1 MNELTNPEQ
10 ASNEFE
16 KLLAESQLNSEL
28 KEGTIIKGT
37 ISELDDD
44 AVTVDIGAKVEGRIA
59 KREFIFS
66 KDKKELEI
74 GDIID
79 VYLEKIENHYGDC
92 ILSRSKAKNKEIWAE
107 IEKSFNAGELVD
119 GVITGKVK
127 GGLSAEI
134 GITAFLPGS
143 QIDTRPLRDVSH
155 LLDVPQKFKVLK
167 MDAKRNNI
175 VVSRRAVLEET
186 HKELREERFSQLA
199 LGDVVEGRVK
209 AITDYGAF
217 VDLGGYDSLLHS
229 SDITYRRIGHPSE
242 ILKIDQIVKVKII
255 KVDPEKNRVSCG
267 LKQLEEDPW
276 TKIEGKFNI
285 GDKLQGTCTNVTDYG
300 IFIEVD
306 NGIEGL
312 AHRDML
318 TWSSKKNSQP
328 GNLYARSQSV
338 ECIVLEVDYVKKRL
352 SLGVKQLTA
361 NPFEKYNELNP
372 IGTIVDTEIKA
383 IKDNIIFC
391 SLEEDIDGAIFSQN
405 ISWDSHEDSK
415 DQMQKFNVGDKIK
428 AKIIE
433 NKNDKIALSIRE
445 VDGNPFDEIKD
456 KSVGDTVTCTVS
468 EVTDYGVKVI
478 VGANGPKVVIKK
490 NDLALRKPDARPER
504 WARNDKLDA
513 MISQIDVQNFKVSL
527 SIKALEEATEKEAIS
542 KYGAKDSGASLGDIL
557 GEALDKNSSEKNSDE
572 DNND

>member
-37 ISELDDD
+37 ISDLNDD

-74 GDIID
+74 GDVID

-167 MDAKRNNI
+167 MDAKRKNI

-186 HKELREERFSQLA
+186 HKELREERYSQLA

-300 IFIEVD
+300 IFIEVE

-468 EVTDYGVKVI
+468 EVTEYGVKVM
-478 VGANGPKVVIKK
+478 VGVNGPKVVIKK

-557 GEALDKNSSEKNSDE
+557 GKAISDKKTESEE
-572 DNND
+572 

>member
-1 MNELTNPEQ
+1 MNENTNPEL
-10 ASNEFE
+10 ATNEFE

-37 ISELDDD
+37 VSEIDSD

-66 KDKKELEI
+66 KDKKELEV
-74 GDIID
+74 GDVID

-107 IEKSFNAGELVD
+107 IEKSFESGELVD

-143 QIDTRPLRDVSH
+143 QIDTRPLRDISH
-155 LLDVPQKFKVLK
+155 LIDVPQKFKVLK
-167 MDAKRNNI
+167 MDQRRNNI
-175 VVSRRAVLEET
+175 VISRRAVLEET

-199 LGDVVEGRVK
+199 LGDVVEGRIK
-209 AITDYGAF
+209 AITDYGCF

-242 ILKIDQIVKVKII
+242 VLKIDQVVKVKII

-276 TKIEGKFNI
+276 TRVEGKYNI
-285 GDKLQGTCTNVTDYG
+285 GDKLSGVVTNVQDYG
-300 IFIEVD
+300 VFVEVD
-306 NGIEGL
+306 QGIEGL
-312 AHRDML
+312 VHRDAL
-318 TWSSKKNSQP
+318 SWSSKKNSQP

-338 ECIVLEVDYVKKRL
+338 ECMVLEIDYNKKRL
-352 SLGVKQLTA
+352 SLGIKQLTP
-361 NPFEKYNELNP
+361 NPFEKYNEQNP
-372 IGTIVDTEIKA
+372 IGTIVETEIKA

-405 ISWDSHEDSK
+405 ISWDSQEDSK
-415 DQMQKFNVGDKIK
+415 DLIQKYNIGDKIK

-445 VDGNPFDEIKD
+445 VNNNPFDEVSD
-456 KSVGDTVTCTVS
+456 KSVGDILTCTVL
-468 EVTDYGVKVI
+468 EVAEFGVKVQ
-478 VGANGPKVVIKK
+478 VGEKGPKVVVKK
-490 NDLALRKPDARPER
+490 SELALRKPDARPER
-504 WARNDKLDA
+504 WAKNDKLDA
-513 MISQIDVQNFKVSL
+513 MISQIDIKNFKLSL
-527 SIKALEEATEKEAIS
+527 SIKALEEATEKEAMS
-542 KYGAKDSGASLGDIL
+542 KYGSASSGASLGDIL
-557 GEALDKNSSEKNSDE
+557 NKAISDKKTESE
-572 DNND
+572 

>member
-66 KDKKELEI
+66 KDKNELEI
-74 GDIID
+74 GDVID

-468 EVTDYGVKVI
+468 EVTDYGVKVM
-478 VGANGPKVVIKK
+478 VGVNGPKVVIKK

-557 GEALDKNSSEKNSDE
+557 GKAISDKKTESEE
-572 DNND
+572 

>member
-10 ASNEFE
+10 APSEFE

-66 KDKKELEI
+66 KDKKELEV

-143 QIDTRPLRDVSH
+143 QIDTRPLRDISH
-155 LLDVPQKFKVLK
+155 LINVPQKFKVLK
-167 MDAKRNNI
+167 MDSKRNNI

-229 SDITYRRIGHPSE
+229 SDITYRRVGHPSE
-242 ILKIDQIVKVKII
+242 VLKIDQIITVKII

-285 GDKLQGTCTNVTDYG
+285 GDKLQGICTNVTDYG

-306 NGIEGL
+306 SGIEGL

-328 GNLYARSQSV
+328 GNLFARSQSV
-338 ECIVLEVDYVKKRL
+338 DCIVLEVDYVKKRL
-352 SLGVKQLTA
+352 SLGIKQLTA

-391 SLEEDIDGAIFSQN
+391 SLEEDIDGAIFSQH
-405 ISWDSHEDSK
+405 ISWDLQEDSK
-415 DQMQKFNVGDKIK
+415 DAMQKFNVGDKIK

-445 VDGNPFDEIKD
+445 VDGNPFDEVKD
-456 KSVGDTVTCTVS
+456 KSTGDIVTCTVS
-468 EVTDYGVKVI
+468 EITDYGVKVVI
-478 VGANGPKVVIKK
+478 GENGPRVVIKK
-490 NDLALRKPDARPER
+490 NDLALRKTDARPER

-513 MISQIDVQNFKVSL
+513 MISQIDAQNFKVTL

-557 GEALDKNSSEKNSDE
+557 GKALSDKKTESEE
-572 DNND
+572 

>member
-74 GDIID
+74 GDVID

-468 EVTDYGVKVI
+468 EVTDYGVKVM
-478 VGANGPKVVIKK
+478 VGVNGPKVVIKK

-557 GEALDKNSSEKNSDE
+557 GKAISGKKTESEE
-572 DNND
+572 

>member
-10 ASNEFE
+10 ATSEFE

-28 KEGTIIKGT
+28 KEGTVIKGV
-37 ISELDDD
+37 ISEIDDD
-44 AVTVDIGAKVEGRIA
+44 VITVDIGAKVEGRIS

-66 KDKKELEI
+66 KDNKELEI
-74 GDIID
+74 GDTID

-92 ILSRSKAKNKEIWAE
+92 VLSRSKAKNKEIWAE
-107 IEKSFNAGELVD
+107 IEKSFNANELVD

-155 LLDVPQKFKVLK
+155 LIDVPQKFKILK
-167 MDAKRNNI
+167 MDKIRNNI
-175 VVSRRAVLEET
+175 VISRRAVLEET

-242 ILKIDQIVKVKII
+242 VLKIDQIVKVKII

-285 GDKLQGTCTNVTDYG
+285 GDKLQGICTNVTDYG
-300 IFIEVD
+300 IFIEVE

-338 ECIVLEVDYVKKRL
+338 DCIVLEVDYVKKRL
-352 SLGVKQLTA
+352 SLGVKQLTI

-372 IGTIVDTEIKA
+372 IGTILETEIKA

-405 ISWDSHEDSK
+405 ISWNLDEDPK
-415 DQMQKFNVGDKIK
+415 EAIKKYNVGDKIK

-445 VDGNPFDEIKD
+445 VEGNPFDEIKD
-456 KSVGDTVTCTVS
+456 KSIGDTVTCTVT
-468 EVTDYGVKVI
+468 EITDYGVKVI
-478 VGANGPKVVIKK
+478 IGDAGPNVIIKK

-513 MISQIDVQNFKVSL
+513 MISQLDVNGFKVAL

-542 KYGAKDSGASLGDIL
+542 KYGARDSGASLGDIL
-557 GEALDKNSSEKNSDE
+557 GKAISDKKTESEE
-572 DNND
+572 

>member
-1 MNELTNPEQ
+1 MNEVTNPAQ
-10 ASNEFE
+10 DPSEFE

-37 ISELDDD
+37 ISEMDDD

-66 KDKKELEI
+66 KDKKELEV

-119 GVITGKVK
+119 GIITGKVK

-167 MDAKRNNI
+167 MDSKRNNI

-242 ILKIDQIVKVKII
+242 VLKIDQIVKVKII

-276 TKIEGKFNI
+276 TKIEGKFNV
-285 GDKLQGTCTNVTDYG
+285 GDKLQGICTNVTDYG
-300 IFIEVD
+300 IFIEVE

-338 ECIVLEVDYVKKRL
+338 DCIVLEVDYVKKRL
-352 SLGVKQLTA
+352 SLGIKQLTA
-361 NPFEKYNELNP
+361 NPFEKFNELNP

-405 ISWDSHEDSK
+405 ISWDIQDDTK
-415 DQMQKFNVGDKIK
+415 DAIKKYSVGDKIK

-445 VDGNPFDEIKD
+445 VDGNPFDEISN
-456 KSVGDTVTCTVS
+456 KSNGDTVTCTVL
-468 EVTDYGVKVI
+468 EVTDYGVKVMI
-478 VGANGPKVVIKK
+478 GENGPKIVIKK
-490 NDLALRKPDARPER
+490 NELALRKPDARPER
-504 WARNDKLDA
+504 WAKNDKLDA
-513 MISQIDVQNFKVSL
+513 MISQIDAQNYKVSL

-557 GEALDKNSSEKNSDE
+557 GKAISDKKTESEE
-572 DNND
+572 

>member
-1 MNELTNPEQ
+1 MNELTNPEHT
-10 ASNEFE
+10 ASEFE

-37 ISELDDD
+37 VSEIDND

-66 KDKKELEI
+66 KDKKELEV
-74 GDIID
+74 GDVID

-155 LLDVPQKFKVLK
+155 LIDVPQKFKVLK

-186 HKELREERFSQLA
+186 HKELREERFSQLT
-199 LGDVVEGRVK
+199 LGDVVEGRIK

-242 ILKIDQIVKVKII
+242 VLKIDQVVKVKII

-276 TKIEGKFNI
+276 TKVEGKFNV
-285 GDKLQGTCTNVTDYG
+285 GDKLQGICTNVTDYG
-300 IFIEVD
+300 IFIEVE

-328 GNLYARSQSV
+328 GNLFARSQSV
-338 ECIVLEVDYVKKRL
+338 DCVVLEIDYVKKRL
-352 SLGVKQLTA
+352 SLGIKQLTP

-372 IGTIVDTEIKA
+372 IGTIVETEIKA

-405 ISWDSHEDSK
+405 ISWDSHEDNK
-415 DQMQKFNVGDKIK
+415 EIIQKYNIGDKIK

-445 VDGNPFDEIKD
+445 VEGNPFDEVKD
-456 KSVGDTVTCTVS
+456 KSISDTVTCTVL
-468 EVTDYGVKVI
+468 EVADFGVKVMI
-478 VGANGPKVVIKK
+478 GNNGPKVVIKK

-504 WARNDKLDA
+504 WAKNDKLDA
-513 MISQIDVQNFKVSL
+513 MISQLDIKNFKISL

-557 GEALDKNSSEKNSDE
+557 GKAISDKKTESDE
-572 DNND
+572 

>member
-37 ISELDDD
+37 ISDLDDD

-74 GDIID
+74 GDVID

-468 EVTDYGVKVI
+468 EVTDYGVKVM

-557 GEALDKNSSEKNSDE
+557 GKAISDKKTESEE
-572 DNND
+572 

>member
-74 GDIID
+74 GDVID

-415 DQMQKFNVGDKIK
+415 DQMKKFNVGDKIK

-557 GEALDKNSSEKNSDE
+557 GKAISDKKTESEE
-572 DNND
+572 

>member
-1 MNELTNPEQ
+1 MNEVTNPAQ
-10 ASNEFE
+10 DPSEFE

-37 ISELDDD
+37 ISEMDDD

-66 KDKKELEI
+66 KDKKELEV

-119 GVITGKVK
+119 GIITGKVK

-167 MDAKRNNI
+167 MDSKRNNI

-242 ILKIDQIVKVKII
+242 VLKIDQIVKVKII

-276 TKIEGKFNI
+276 TKIEGKFNV
-285 GDKLQGTCTNVTDYG
+285 GDKLQGICTNVTDYG
-300 IFIEVD
+300 IFIEVE

-338 ECIVLEVDYVKKRL
+338 DCIVLEVDYVKKRL
-352 SLGVKQLTA
+352 SLGIKQLTA
-361 NPFEKYNELNP
+361 NPFEKFNELNP

-405 ISWDSHEDSK
+405 ISWDIQD
-415 DQMQKFNVGDKIK
+415 
-428 AKIIE
+428 
-433 NKNDKIALSIRE
+433 
-445 VDGNPFDEIKD
+445 
-456 KSVGDTVTCTVS
+456 
-468 EVTDYGVKVI
+468 DYKRC
-478 VGANGPKVVIKK
+478 N
-490 NDLALRKPDARPER
+490 
-504 WARNDKLDA
+504 
-513 MISQIDVQNFKVSL
+513 
-527 SIKALEEATEKEAIS
+527 
-542 KYGAKDSGASLGDIL
+542 
-557 GEALDKNSSEKNSDE
+557 
-572 DNND
+572 

>member
-37 ISELDDD
+37 ISDLDDD

-468 EVTDYGVKVI
+468 EVTDYGVKVM

-557 GEALDKNSSEKNSDE
+557 GKAISDKKTESEE
-572 DNND
+572 

>member
-74 GDIID
+74 GDVID

-468 EVTDYGVKVI
+468 EVTDYGVKVM

-557 GEALDKNSSEKNSDE
+557 GKAISDKKTESEE
-572 DNND
+572 

>member
-1 MNELTNPEQ
+1 MNEVTNPAQ
-10 ASNEFE
+10 DPSEFE

-37 ISELDDD
+37 ISEMDDD

-66 KDKKELEI
+66 KDKKKLEV

-119 GVITGKVK
+119 GIITGKVK

-167 MDAKRNNI
+167 MDSKRNNI

-242 ILKIDQIVKVKII
+242 VLKIDQIVKVKII

-276 TKIEGKFNI
+276 TKIEGKFNV
-285 GDKLQGTCTNVTDYG
+285 GDKLQGICTNVTDYG
-300 IFIEVD
+300 IFIEVE

-338 ECIVLEVDYVKKRL
+338 DCIVLEVDYVKKRL
-352 SLGVKQLTA
+352 SLGIKQLTA
-361 NPFEKYNELNP
+361 NPFEKFNELNP

-405 ISWDSHEDSK
+405 ISWDIQDDTK
-415 DQMQKFNVGDKIK
+415 DAIKKYSVGDKIK

-445 VDGNPFDEIKD
+445 VDGNPFDEVSN
-456 KSVGDTVTCTVS
+456 KSNGDTVTCTVL
-468 EVTDYGVKVI
+468 EVTDYGVKVMI
-478 VGANGPKVVIKK
+478 GENGPKVVIKK
-490 NDLALRKPDARPER
+490 NELALRKPDARPER
-504 WARNDKLDA
+504 WAKNDKLDA
-513 MISQIDVQNFKVSL
+513 MISQIDAQNYKVSL

-557 GEALDKNSSEKNSDE
+557 GKAISDKKTESEE
-572 DNND
+572 

>member
-1 MNELTNPEQ
+1 
-10 ASNEFE
+10 
-16 KLLAESQLNSEL
+16 
-28 KEGTIIKGT
+28 
-37 ISELDDD
+37 
-44 AVTVDIGAKVEGRIA
+44 
-59 KREFIFS
+59 
-66 KDKKELEI
+66 
-74 GDIID
+74 
-79 VYLEKIENHYGDC
+79 
-92 ILSRSKAKNKEIWAE
+92 
-107 IEKSFNAGELVD
+107 
-119 GVITGKVK
+119 
-127 GGLSAEI
+127 
-134 GITAFLPGS
+134 
-143 QIDTRPLRDVSH
+143 
-155 LLDVPQKFKVLK
+155 LDVPQKFKVLK

-468 EVTDYGVKVI
+468 EVTDYGVKVM

-557 GEALDKNSSEKNSDE
+557 GKAISDKKTESEE
-572 DNND
+572 

>member
-1 MNELTNPEQ
+1 MNELTNPVQ
-10 ASNEFE
+10 ATSEFE
-16 KLLAESQLNSEL
+16 KLLAESQLNSDL
-28 KEGTIIKGT
+28 KEGTVIKGV
-37 ISELDDD
+37 ISEIDDD
-44 AVTVDIGAKVEGRIA
+44 VVTVDIGAKVEGRIS

-66 KDKKELEI
+66 KDNKELEI
-74 GDIID
+74 GDTID

-92 ILSRSKAKNKEIWAE
+92 VLSRSKAKNKEIWAE
-107 IEKSFNAGELVD
+107 IEKSFNANELVD

-155 LLDVPQKFKVLK
+155 LIDVPQKFKILK
-167 MDAKRNNI
+167 MDKIRNNI
-175 VVSRRAVLEET
+175 VISRRAVLEET

-242 ILKIDQIVKVKII
+242 VLKIDQIVKVKII

-285 GDKLQGTCTNVTDYG
+285 GDKLQGICTNVTDYG
-300 IFIEVD
+300 IFIEVE

-318 TWSSKKNSQP
+318 TWSSKKNAQP

-338 ECIVLEVDYVKKRL
+338 DCIVLEVDYVKKRL

-372 IGTIVDTEIKA
+372 IGTILETEIKA

-391 SLEEDIDGAIFSQN
+391 SLDEDIDGAIFSQN
-405 ISWDSHEDSK
+405 ISWNSDVDPKEVVK
-415 DQMQKFNVGDKIK
+415 KYNVGDKIK

-456 KSVGDTVTCTVS
+456 KSIGDTVTCTVT
-468 EVTDYGVKVI
+468 EITDYGVKVI
-478 VGANGPKVVIKK
+478 IGDAGPNVIIKK

-513 MISQIDVQNFKVSL
+513 MISQLDVKAFKVAL

-542 KYGAKDSGASLGDIL
+542 KYGARDSGASLGDIL
-557 GEALDKNSSEKNSDE
+557 GKAISDKKIESE
-572 DNND
+572 

>member
-1 MNELTNPEQ
+1 MNEVTNPAQ
-10 ASNEFE
+10 DPSEFE

-37 ISELDDD
+37 ISEMDDD

-66 KDKKELEI
+66 KDKKELEV

-119 GVITGKVK
+119 GIITGKVK

-167 MDAKRNNI
+167 MDSKRNNI

-242 ILKIDQIVKVKII
+242 VLKIDQIVKVKII

-276 TKIEGKFNI
+276 TKIEGKFNV
-285 GDKLQGTCTNVTDYG
+285 GDKLQGICSNVTDYG
-300 IFIEVD
+300 IFIEVE

-352 SLGVKQLTA
+352 SLGIKQLTA
-361 NPFEKYNELNP
+361 NPFEKFNELNP

-405 ISWDSHEDSK
+405 ITWDIQDDAK
-415 DQMQKFNVGDKIK
+415 DAIKKYSVGDKIK

-445 VDGNPFDEIKD
+445 VDGNPFEEISN
-456 KSVGDTVTCTVS
+456 KSNGDTVTCTVL

-478 VGANGPKVVIKK
+478 IGEKGPKVVIKK
-490 NDLALRKPDARPER
+490 NELALRKPDARPER
-504 WARNDKLDA
+504 WAKNDKLDA
-513 MISQIDVQNFKVSL
+513 MISLIDAQNYKVSL

-557 GEALDKNSSEKNSDE
+557 GKAISDKKTESEE
-572 DNND
+572 

>member
-37 ISELDDD
+37 ISELDND

-74 GDIID
+74 GDVID

-468 EVTDYGVKVI
+468 EVTDYGVKVM
-478 VGANGPKVVIKK
+478 VGVNGPKVVIKK

-557 GEALDKNSSEKNSDE
+557 GKAISDKKTESEE
-572 DNND
+572 

>member
-74 GDIID
+74 GDVID

-338 ECIVLEVDYVKKRL
+338 ECIVLDVDYVKKRL

-468 EVTDYGVKVI
+468 EVTDYGVKVM

-557 GEALDKNSSEKNSDE
+557 GKAISDKKTESEE
-572 DNND
+572 

>member
-1 MNELTNPEQ
+1 MNEVTNPAQ
-10 ASNEFE
+10 DPSEFE

-37 ISELDDD
+37 ISEIDDD

-66 KDKKELEI
+66 KDKKELEV

-119 GVITGKVK
+119 GIITGKVK

-167 MDAKRNNI
+167 MDSHRNNI

-199 LGDVVEGRVK
+199 LGDVVEGRIK

-217 VDLGGYDSLLHS
+217 VDLNGYDSLLHS

-242 ILKIDQIVKVKII
+242 VLKIDQIVNVKII

-276 TKIEGKFNI
+276 TKVEGKFKV
-285 GDKLQGTCTNVTDYG
+285 GDKLQGICTNVADYG
-300 IFIEVD
+300 IFIQVE
-306 NGIEGL
+306 NGVEGL
-312 AHRDML
+312 AHRDSL

-338 ECIVLEVDYVKKRL
+338 ECIVLEVDYDKKRL
-352 SLGVKQLTA
+352 SLGIKQLTP

-372 IGTIVDTEIKA
+372 IGTIVETEIKA

-405 ISWDSHEDSK
+405 ISWDIQDDAK
-415 DQMQKFNVGDKIK
+415 DAIKKYSVGDKIK

-445 VDGNPFDEIKD
+445 VDGNPFEEISN
-456 KSVGDTVTCTVS
+456 KSIGDTVTCTVL
-468 EVTDYGVKVI
+468 EVTDYGVKVMI
-478 VGANGPKVVIKK
+478 GEKGPKVVIKK
-490 NDLALRKPDARPER
+490 NELALRKPDARPER
-504 WARNDKLDA
+504 WAKNDKLDA
-513 MISQIDVQNFKVSL
+513 MISLIDAQNYKVSL

-557 GEALDKNSSEKNSDE
+557 GKAISDKKTESEE
-572 DNND
+572 

>member
-10 ASNEFE
+10 ATSEFE
-16 KLLAESQLNSEL
+16 KLLAESQINSEL
-28 KEGTIIKGT
+28 KEGTVIKGI
-37 ISELDDD
+37 ISELDED
-44 AVTVDIGAKVEGRIA
+44 AVTVDIGAKVEGRIS

-66 KDKKELEI
+66 KDKKELEV

-92 ILSRSKAKNKEIWAE
+92 VLSRSKAKNKEIWAE
-107 IEKSFNAGELVD
+107 IEKSFNAGELVE
-119 GVITGKVK
+119 GIITSKVK

-155 LLDVPQKFKVLK
+155 LLNVPQKFKVLK
-167 MDAKRNNI
+167 MDKIRNNI

-186 HKELREERFSQLA
+186 HKELREERFSQLT
-199 LGDVVEGRVK
+199 LGDVVEGRIK

-242 ILKIDQIVKVKII
+242 VLKIDQVVKVKII

-276 TKIEGKFNI
+276 TKVEGKFNV
-285 GDKLQGTCTNVTDYG
+285 GDKLQGICTNVTDYG
-300 IFIEVD
+300 IFVEISD
-306 NGIEGL
+306 GIEGL
-312 AHRDML
+312 AHKDML

-338 ECIVLEVDYVKKRL
+338 ECIILEVDYVKKRL
-352 SLGVKQLTA
+352 SLGVKQLTD
-361 NPFEKYNELNP
+361 NPFEKYNKVNP

-391 SLEEDIDGAIFSQN
+391 SLEDDIDGAIFSQN
-405 ISWDSHEDSK
+405 ISWESNIDSK
-415 DQMQKFNVGDKIK
+415 ELVQKFNVGDKIK
-428 AKIIE
+428 VKIIE

-468 EVTDYGVKVI
+468 EVTDYGVKVM
-478 VGANGPKVVIKK
+478 VGVNGPKVVIKK

-557 GEALDKNSSEKNSDE
+557 GKAISDKKTESEE
-572 DNND
+572 

>member
-1 MNELTNPEQ
+1 MNEVTNPAQ
-10 ASNEFE
+10 DPSEFE

-37 ISELDDD
+37 ISEMDDD

-66 KDKKELEI
+66 KDKKELEV

-119 GVITGKVK
+119 GIITGKVK

-167 MDAKRNNI
+167 MDSKRNNI

-242 ILKIDQIVKVKII
+242 VLKIDQIVKVKII

-276 TKIEGKFNI
+276 TKIEGKFNV
-285 GDKLQGTCTNVTDYG
+285 GDKLQGICTNVTDYG
-300 IFIEVD
+300 IFIEVE

-338 ECIVLEVDYVKKRL
+338 DCIVLEVDYVKKRL
-352 SLGVKQLTA
+352 SLGIKQLTA
-361 NPFEKYNELNP
+361 NPFEKFNELNP

-405 ISWDSHEDSK
+405 ISWDIQDDTK
-415 DQMQKFNVGDKIK
+415 DAIKKYSVGDKIK

-445 VDGNPFDEIKD
+445 VDGNPFDEISN
-456 KSVGDTVTCTVS
+456 KSNGDTVTCTVL
-468 EVTDYGVKVI
+468 EVTDYGVKVMI
-478 VGANGPKVVIKK
+478 GENGPKVVIKK
-490 NDLALRKPDARPER
+490 NELALRKPDARPER
-504 WARNDKLDA
+504 WAKNDKLDA
-513 MISQIDVQNFKVSL
+513 MISQIDAQNYKVSL

-557 GEALDKNSSEKNSDE
+557 GKAISDKKTESEE
-572 DNND
+572 

>member
-1 MNELTNPEQ
+1 MNELTNPEI
-10 ASNEFE
+10 ASSEFE
-16 KLLAESQLNSEL
+16 KLLAESQLNSEI

-37 ISELDDD
+37 ISEIDND

-66 KDKKELEI
+66 KDKKELEV

-79 VYLEKIENHYGDC
+79 VYLEKIENHHGDC
-92 ILSRSKAKNKEIWAE
+92 VLSRSKAKNKEIWAE

-155 LLDVPQKFKVLK
+155 LIDVPQKFKVLK
-167 MDAKRNNI
+167 MDVKRNNI

-186 HKELREERFSQLA
+186 HKELREERFSQLT
-199 LGDVVEGRVK
+199 LGDVVEGRIK

-242 ILKIDQIVKVKII
+242 VLKIDQVVKVKII
-255 KVDPEKNRVSCG
+255 KVDPDKNRVSCG

-276 TKIEGKFNI
+276 TKVEGKFNV
-285 GDKLQGTCTNVTDYG
+285 GDVLKGICTNVTDYG
-300 IFIEVD
+300 IFIEVE

-328 GNLYARSQSV
+328 GNLFARSQSV
-338 ECIVLEVDYVKKRL
+338 DCIILEIDYIKKRL
-352 SLGVKQLTA
+352 SLGVKQLTP
-361 NPFEKYNELNP
+361 NPFEKYNEQNP
-372 IGTIVDTEIKA
+372 IGTIVETEIKA

-391 SLEEDIDGAIFSQN
+391 SLEDDIDGAIFSQN
-405 ISWDSHEDSK
+405 ISWDSHEDLK
-415 DQMQKFNVGDKIK
+415 DLVQKYSIGDKIK

-433 NKNDKIALSIRE
+433 NKNDKIALSIKE
-445 VDGNPFDEIKD
+445 VEGNPFDEIKD
-456 KSVGDTVTCTVS
+456 KSVGDTVTCTVF
-468 EVTDYGVKVI
+468 EVADFGVKVI
-478 VGANGPKVVIKK
+478 IGTNGPRTVIKK

-504 WARNDKLDA
+504 WAKNDKLDA
-513 MISQIDVQNFKVSL
+513 MISQIDLKNHKISL

-557 GEALDKNSSEKNSDE
+557 GKAISDKKTESKE
-572 DNND
+572 

>member
-372 IGTIVDTEIKA
+372 IGTIIDTEIKA

-468 EVTDYGVKVI
+468 EVTDYGVKVM
-478 VGANGPKVVIKK
+478 VGVNGPKVVIKK

-557 GEALDKNSSEKNSDE
+557 GKAISDKKTESEE
-572 DNND
+572 

>member
-37 ISELDDD
+37 ISDLNDD

-143 QIDTRPLRDVSH
+143 QIDTRPLRDVNH

-415 DQMQKFNVGDKIK
+415 VQMQKFNVGDKIK

-468 EVTDYGVKVI
+468 EVTDYGVKVM
-478 VGANGPKVVIKK
+478 VGVNGPKVVIKK

-557 GEALDKNSSEKNSDE
+557 GKAISDKKTESEE
-572 DNND
+572 

>member
-10 ASNEFE
+10 ASSEFE

-28 KEGTIIKGT
+28 KEGTVIKGV

-44 AVTVDIGAKVEGRIA
+44 AVTVDIGAKVEGRIS

-66 KDKKELEI
+66 KDKKELEV
-74 GDIID
+74 GDVID
-79 VYLEKIENHYGDC
+79 VYLEKIENHFGDC
-92 ILSRSKAKNKEIWAE
+92 VLSRSKAKNKEIWAE
-107 IEKSFNAGELVD
+107 IEKSFEAGELVD
-119 GVITGKVK
+119 GIITGKVK

-155 LLDVPQKFKVLK
+155 LLNVPQKFKVLK
-167 MDAKRNNI
+167 MDKIRNNI

-186 HKELREERFSQLA
+186 HKELREERFSQLT
-199 LGDVVEGRVK
+199 LGDVVEGRIK

-242 ILKIDQIVKVKII
+242 VLKIDQVVKVKII

-276 TKIEGKFNI
+276 TKVEGKFNV
-285 GDKLQGTCTNVTDYG
+285 GDKLQGICTNVTDYG
-300 IFIEVD
+300 IFVEISD
-306 NGIEGL
+306 GIEGL
-312 AHRDML
+312 AHKDML

-338 ECIVLEVDYVKKRL
+338 ECIILEVDYVKKRL
-352 SLGVKQLTA
+352 SLGIKQLTA

-405 ISWDSHEDSK
+405 ISWDSQEDSK
-415 DQMQKFNVGDKIK
+415 EIMQKFNVGDKIK

-445 VDGNPFDEIKD
+445 VDGSPFDEVKG
-456 KSVGDTVTCTVS
+456 KSIGDIVTCTVA

-478 VGANGPKVVIKK
+478 IGDNGPKVVIKK

-513 MISQIDVQNFKVSL
+513 MISQLDIQNFKISL

-557 GEALDKNSSEKNSDE
+557 GKAISDKKTETE
-572 DNND
+572 D

>member
-74 GDIID
+74 GDVID

-175 VVSRRAVLEET
+175 VVRRRAVLEET

-468 EVTDYGVKVI
+468 EVTDYGVKVM
-478 VGANGPKVVIKK
+478 VGVNGPKVLIKK

-557 GEALDKNSSEKNSDE
+557 GKAISDKKTESEE
-572 DNND
+572 

>member
-1 MNELTNPEQ
+1 MNELTNPEYT
-10 ASNEFE
+10 SNEFE

-37 ISELDDD
+37 VSEIDDD

-74 GDIID
+74 GDVID

-155 LLDVPQKFKVLK
+155 LIDVPQKFKVLK

-186 HKELREERFSQLA
+186 HKELREERFSQLT
-199 LGDVVEGRVK
+199 LGDVIEGRIK

-242 ILKIDQIVKVKII
+242 VLKIDQVVKVKII
-255 KVDPEKNRVSCG
+255 KVDPDKNRVSCG

-276 TKIEGKFNI
+276 TKVEGKFNV
-285 GDKLQGTCTNVTDYG
+285 GDKLQGICTNVTDYG
-300 IFIEVD
+300 IFIEVE

-328 GNLYARSQSV
+328 GNLFARSQSV
-338 ECIVLEVDYVKKRL
+338 DCVVLEIDYVKKRL
-352 SLGVKQLTA
+352 SLGIKQLTP
-361 NPFEKYNELNP
+361 NPFEKYNEQNP
-372 IGTIVDTEIKA
+372 IGTIVETEIKA

-391 SLEEDIDGAIFSQN
+391 SLEEDIDGAVFSQN
-405 ISWDSHEDSK
+405 ISWDTHEDTK
-415 DQMQKFNVGDKIK
+415 EMIQKFNIGDKIK

-445 VDGNPFDEIKD
+445 VDGNPFDEVKD
-456 KSVGDTVTCTVS
+456 KSNGDIVTCTVL
-468 EVTDYGVKVI
+468 EVSDFGVKVI
-478 VGANGPKVVIKK
+478 IGTNGPKVVIKK

-504 WARNDKLDA
+504 WAKNDKLDA
-513 MISQIDVQNFKVSL
+513 MISQIDMKNFKISL

-557 GEALDKNSSEKNSDE
+557 GKAISDKKTESEE
-572 DNND
+572 

>member
-66 KDKKELEI
+66 KDKKELEV
-74 GDIID
+74 GDVID

-468 EVTDYGVKVI
+468 EVTDYGVKVM
-478 VGANGPKVVIKK
+478 VGVNGPKVVIKK

-557 GEALDKNSSEKNSDE
+557 GKAISDKKTESEE
-572 DNND
+572 

>member
-10 ASNEFE
+10 ASSEFE

-66 KDKKELEI
+66 KDKKELEV

-242 ILKIDQIVKVKII
+242 VLKIDQIVKVKII

-285 GDKLQGTCTNVTDYG
+285 GDKLQGICTNVTDYG

-338 ECIVLEVDYVKKRL
+338 DCIVLEVDYVKKRL

-405 ISWDSHEDSK
+405 ISWESQEDSK
-415 DQMQKFNVGDKIK
+415 DQMKKFNIGDKIR

-456 KSVGDTVTCTVS
+456 KSLGDTVTCTVS
-468 EVTDYGVKVI
+468 EVTDYGIKVMI
-478 VGANGPKVVIKK
+478 GENGPKVVIKK
-490 NDLALRKPDARPER
+490 NDLAMRKPDARPER

-513 MISQIDVQNFKVSL
+513 MISQIDIQNFKVSL
-527 SIKALEEATEKEAIS
+527 SIKALEETTEKEALE
-542 KYGAKDSGASLGDIL
+542 KYGSVSSGASLGDIL
-557 GEALDKNSSEKNSDE
+557 GKAISDKNTESKE
-572 DNND
+572 

>member
-10 ASNEFE
+10 APSEFE

-37 ISELDDD
+37 ISELDDE

-66 KDKKELEI
+66 KDKKELEV

-143 QIDTRPLRDVSH
+143 QIDTRPLRDISH
-155 LLDVPQKFKVLK
+155 LINVPQKFKVLK
-167 MDAKRNNI
+167 MDSKRNNI

-229 SDITYRRIGHPSE
+229 SDITYRRVGHPSE
-242 ILKIDQIVKVKII
+242 VLKIDQIITVKII

-285 GDKLQGTCTNVTDYG
+285 GDKLQGICTNVTDYG

-306 NGIEGL
+306 SGIEGL

-338 ECIVLEVDYVKKRL
+338 DCIVLEVDYVKKRL
-352 SLGVKQLTA
+352 SLGIKQLTA

-391 SLEEDIDGAIFSQN
+391 SLEEDIDGAIFSQH
-405 ISWDSHEDSK
+405 ISWDLQEDSK
-415 DQMQKFNVGDKIK
+415 DAMQKFNVGDKIK

-445 VDGNPFDEIKD
+445 VDGNPFDEVKD
-456 KSVGDTVTCTVS
+456 KSTGDIVTCTVS
-468 EVTDYGVKVI
+468 EITDYGVKVI
-478 VGANGPKVVIKK
+478 IGENGPRVVIKK

-513 MISQIDVQNFKVSL
+513 MISQIDAQNFKVTL

-557 GEALDKNSSEKNSDE
+557 GKALSDKKTESEE
-572 DNND
+572 

>member
-10 ASNEFE
+10 ASSEFE

-66 KDKKELEI
+66 KDKKELEV

-79 VYLEKIENHYGDC
+79 VYLEKIENHFGDC

-107 IEKSFNAGELVD
+107 IEKSFEAGELVD

-143 QIDTRPLRDVSH
+143 QIDTRPLRDISH
-155 LLDVPQKFKVLK
+155 LLNVPQKFKVLK
-167 MDAKRNNI
+167 MDSKRNNI

-285 GDKLQGTCTNVTDYG
+285 GDKLQGICTNVTDYG

-338 ECIVLEVDYVKKRL
+338 DCIVLDVDYVKKRL
-352 SLGVKQLTA
+352 SLGIKQLSA
-361 NPFEKYNELNP
+361 NPFEKYNESNP

-415 DQMQKFNVGDKIK
+415 DAMQKFNVGDKIK

-445 VDGNPFDEIKD
+445 AEGNPFDEIKA
-456 KSVGDTVTCTVS
+456 KSTGDTVTCTVS

-478 VGANGPKVVIKK
+478 IGENGPKVVIKK

-504 WARNDKLDA
+504 WAKNDKLDA
-513 MISQIDVQNFKVSL
+513 MISQIDIQNFKVSL

-557 GEALDKNSSEKNSDE
+557 GKALSDKKTESEE
-572 DNND
+572 

>member
-74 GDIID
+74 GDVID

-285 GDKLQGTCTNVTDYG
+285 GDKLQGICTNVTDYG

-468 EVTDYGVKVI
+468 EVTDYGVKVM
-478 VGANGPKVVIKK
+478 VGVNGPKVVIKK

-557 GEALDKNSSEKNSDE
+557 GKAISDKKTESEE
-572 DNND
+572 

>member
-44 AVTVDIGAKVEGRIA
+44 SVTVDIGAKVEGRIA

-74 GDIID
+74 GDVID

-468 EVTDYGVKVI
+468 EVTDYGVKVM

-557 GEALDKNSSEKNSDE
+557 GKAISDKKTESEE
-572 DNND
+572 

>member
-10 ASNEFE
+10 ASSEFE

-66 KDKKELEI
+66 KDKKELEV

-79 VYLEKIENHYGDC
+79 VYLEKIENHFGDC

-107 IEKSFNAGELVD
+107 IEKSFEAGELVD

-143 QIDTRPLRDVSH
+143 QIDTRPLRDISH
-155 LLDVPQKFKVLK
+155 LLNVPQKFKVLK
-167 MDAKRNNI
+167 MDSKRNNI

-285 GDKLQGTCTNVTDYG
+285 GDKLQGICTNVTDYG

-338 ECIVLEVDYVKKRL
+338 DCIVLDVDYVKKRL
-352 SLGVKQLTA
+352 SLGIKQLSA
-361 NPFEKYNELNP
+361 NPFEKYNESNP

-415 DQMQKFNVGDKIK
+415 DAMQKFNVGDKIK

-445 VDGNPFDEIKD
+445 VEGNPFDEIKA
-456 KSVGDTVTCTVS
+456 KSTGDTVTCTVS

-478 VGANGPKVVIKK
+478 IGENGPKVVIKK

-504 WARNDKLDA
+504 WAKNDKLDA
-513 MISQIDVQNFKVSL
+513 MISQIDIQNFKVSL

-557 GEALDKNSSEKNSDE
+557 GKALSDKKTESEE
-572 DNND
+572 

>member
-1 MNELTNPEQ
+1 MNELTNPEL

-37 ISELDDD
+37 ISDLDDD

-74 GDIID
+74 GDVID

-167 MDAKRNNI
+167 MDVKRNNI
-175 VVSRRAVLEET
+175 VVSRRAVLEES

-242 ILKIDQIVKVKII
+242 VLKIDQIVKVKII

-285 GDKLQGTCTNVTDYG
+285 GDKLQGICTNVTDYG

-338 ECIVLEVDYVKKRL
+338 DCIVLEVDYVKKRL

-405 ISWDSHEDSK
+405 ISWDSQEDSK
-415 DQMQKFNVGDKIK
+415 VQMQKFNVGDKIK

-468 EVTDYGVKVI
+468 EVTDYGIKVMI
-478 VGANGPKVVIKK
+478 GENGPKVVIKK

-513 MISQIDVQNFKVSL
+513 MISQIDIQNFKVSL

-557 GEALDKNSSEKNSDE
+557 GKAISDKKTESDE
-572 DNND
+572 